1 MKETLDIAIRWC
13 ILVLLIVSMLYIVFD
28 SKKDIKEKSELR
40 QLQME
45 YYRTATKRDSVI
57 IQRELKFLNK

>member
-13 ILVLLIVSMLYIVFD
+13 ILVLLIVSMLYIVLD

-45 YYRTATKRDSVI
+45 YYRTAIIRDSVI